1 MNWKPV
7 VWTLEGLALVVVL
20 AAVVVGWLGGRPLSR
35 TWDVAVEP
43 VPVPTDGASIAE
55 GARLARIEGCRACH
69 DDGLTGGFAFA
80 DDLLLGR
87 VVAANLTRV
96 LPAYTDLEL
105 VRLLRYGVRRDGT
118 SAVVMPADMFVHL
131 SDDDLGKLIAWL
143 RTVPP
148 SGEAHRKRSIGLMG
162 RVRIVTGDYVP
173 SAELV
178 PADARWPRTRPD
190 PSDPD
195 AYGRYLA
202 MTACSECHGQDLAGL
217 ASAGAPD
224 LAMAAAYSPEQFR
237 RLLRSGEGLGGRDLG
252 LMTVVAPLRFGE
264 LTDGEIDALHAWL
277 VARTR
282 R

>member
-1 MNWKPV
+1 MTWKPV
-7 VWTLEGLALVVVL
+7 VKALEGLALLVVV
-20 AAVVVGWLGGRPLSR
+20 AGVIVGWLGGRPLSR
-35 TWDVAVEP
+35 TWDVEVEP
-43 VPVPTDGASIAE
+43 IEIPSDSASIAE
-55 GARLARIEGCRACH
+55 GARLARIEGCRSCH

-87 VVAANLTRV
+87 VVTANLTRV
-96 LPAYTDLEL
+96 LPEYSDVEL

-131 SDDDLGKLIAWL
+131 SDEDLGRIIAWL

-148 SGEAHRKRSIGLMG
+148 TGESQRKRTIGLMG
-162 RVRIVTGDYVP
+162 RYRLLTGEYVT

-178 PADARWPRTRPD
+178 PDDVRWPSSRPL
-190 PSDPD
+190 PSDVET
-195 AYGRYLA
+195 YGRYLA
-202 MTACSECHGQDLAGL
+202 MTTCSECHGQDLAGL
-217 ASAGAPD
+217 ASAGAPN
-224 LAMAAAYSPEQFR
+224 LSIAAAYSPEEFR
-237 RLLRSGEGLGGRDLG
+237 RLLRTGVGLGGRDLG
-252 LMTVVAPLRFGE
+252 LMSIVAPLRFAK

>member
-1 MNWKPV
+1 MKGKPV
-7 VWTLEGLALVVVL
+7 VWTLEALALVVVL
-20 AAVVVGWLGGRPLSR
+20 AGVIVGWLGGRPLSR
-35 TWDVAVEP
+35 TWDVEVAP
-43 VPVPTDGASIAE
+43 IAIPKDSTSIAE

-87 VVAANLTRV
+87 VVTANLTRV
-96 LPAYTDLEL
+96 LPAYSDLEL

-118 SAVVMPADMFVHL
+118 SAVVMPSEMFVHL
-131 SDDDLGKLIAWL
+131 SDEDLGKLIAWL

-148 SGEAHRKRSIGLMG
+148 VGETHRNRTIGLMG
-162 RVRIVTGDYVP
+162 RFRILTGDYVP

-178 PADARWPRTRPD
+178 PADASWPETRPD

-195 AYGRYLA
+195 AFGRYLA
-202 MTACSECHGQDLAGL
+202 MTACSECHGQDLGGL
-217 ASAGAPD
+217 ERAGAPD

-237 RLLRSGEGLGGRDLG
+237 HLLRTGEGLGGRDLG
-252 LMTVVAPLRFGE
+252 LMSIVSPLRFGA
-264 LTDGEIDALHAWL
+264 LTDAEIDALHAWL

>member
-20 AAVVVGWLGGRPLSR
+20 AGVVVGWLGGRPLSR
-35 TWDVAVEP
+35 TWDVAVAPIEIP
-43 VPVPTDGASIAE
+43 SDSASIAE
-55 GARLARIEGCRACH
+55 GYRLARIEGCRACH
-69 DDGLTGGFAFA
+69 DDGLTGGYAFS

-96 LPAYTDLEL
+96 LPGYSDLEL

-131 SDDDLGKLIAWL
+131 SDEDLGKLIAWL

-148 SGEAHRKRSIGLMG
+148 AGELHGKRTIGLMG
-162 RVRIVTGDYVP
+162 RFRILAGDAVP

-178 PADARWPRTRPD
+178 PADASWPERRPD

-202 MTACSECHGQDLAGL
+202 MTACSECHGQDLGGL
-217 ASAGAPD
+217 ERQGAPD
-224 LAMAAAYSPEQFR
+224 LAMAAAYSTEQFR
-237 RLLRSGEGLGGRDLG
+237 RLLRRGEGLGGRDLG
-252 LMTVVAPLRFGE
+252 LMTVVAPLRFGA
-264 LTDGEIDALHAWL
+264 LTDAEIDALHAWL

-282 R
+282 P